1 MERENILLCIR
12 GIIVNILEDESL
24 VIVESTAPE
33 DIDDWDSVTHIQL
46 VSELE
51 KAYGI
56 KLTLKEVMSWESIGD
71 LIDVILS
78 KL

>member
-1 MERENILLCIR
+1 MERESLLSSIR
-12 GIIVNILEDESL
+12 EIITGILEDEGV
-24 VIVESTAPE
+24 VIEENTAPE
-33 DIDDWDSVTHIQL
+33 DIDGWDSVTHIQL

-51 KAYGI
+51 KQYGI
-56 KLTLKEVMSWESIGD
+56 KLTLKEVMSWESIGE